1 VVTSIQIRVIIVNM
15 VLVVVLAWI
24 DTFYQKTQGIVAV
37 RAQNFGTVLLK
48 KEKAKYPNVRSKWF

>member
-1 VVTSIQIRVIIVNM
+1 M

-24 DTFYQKTQGIVAV
+24 DTFH
-37 RAQNFGTVLLK
+37 QNTGHRSSPSTKFGTVSLK